1 MHSLLE
7 KLPKDARAKL
17 RKKRQPSWT
26 APMLTTLTDDRFS
39 DPNWIFE
46 RKLDGER
53 VLVFRNGKRVRVLS
67 RNKKLINHTYPELVD
82 EYKKQPNGS
91 FIADGEVVA
100 FQGRIT
106 SFSRLQGRK
115 KITDPDEAR
124 KSRIAIYHYLF
135 DLLFFD
141 GYDVTR
147 LPLRR
152 RKILLRK
159 ALNFHGPLRFSAH
172 RAEKDEKLLSE
183 MGKKLRKIEKDDPP
197 FSNDSLPKK
206 NVALG
211 QAATGWAS
219 RFH

>member
-53 VLVFRNGKRVRVLS
+53 VLVFRNGKRVRLLS
-67 RNKKLINHTYPELVD
+67 RNKKLINNTYPELVD

-115 KITDPDEAR
+115 KSPIRTKR
-124 KSRIAIYHYLF
+124 
-135 DLLFFD
+135 
-141 GYDVTR
+141 VQ
-147 LPLRR
+147 
-152 RKILLRK
+152 
-159 ALNFHGPLRFSAH
+159 
-172 RAEKDEKLLSE
+172 
-183 MGKKLRKIEKDDPP
+183 
-197 FSNDSLPKK
+197 
-206 NVALG
+206 V
-211 QAATGWAS
+211 AS
-219 RFH
+219 RFTITSSIYCSSTVTM

>member
-53 VLVFRNGKRVRVLS
+53 VLVFRNGKRVRLLS
-67 RNKKLINHTYPELVD
+67 RNKKLINNTYPELVD

-115 KITDPDEAR
+115 KITDPDEE
-124 KSRIAIYHYLF
+124 I
-135 DLLFFD
+135 
-141 GYDVTR
+141 G
-147 LPLRR
+147 
-152 RKILLRK
+152 
-159 ALNFHGPLRFSAH
+159 
-172 RAEKDEKLLSE
+172 RASCRE
-183 MGKKLRKIEKDDPP
+183 RV
-197 FSNDSLPKK
+197 K
-206 NVALG
+206 N
-211 QAATGWAS
+211 
-219 RFH
+219 